1 MKNANIVL
9 FLSTTLFVAGC
20 VGPEVRFGKISQDIS
35 AAGRKHDNA
44 AINRLSS
51 SINAADLSHE
61 HMSRYSDETVNLI
74 YDALLNIA
82 LYQPDEERYAVRL
95 ESAFKEKVRRGK
107 YSGDN
112 IERMFNVFIM
122 SGLFNKAIA
131 LRQEFSNQSLPEVP
145 EIIAGAG
152 LESEDWG
159 VFKVLEQGKKVK
171 LESLSK
177 SGQKIIMVMRPG
189 CEFAGMAADAIFAD
203 PELGPIFRSN
213 GLILT
218 RKFEPVDVE
227 AIKRQ
232 FNYDAVYIA
241 RKSSGFPGFSF
252 LGISPTFYFIKDA
265 KILDEFSGWSND
277 DGGEYAKNKIHKGLS
292 VIGIKTRN
300 KIDASAQ

>member
-1 MKNANIVL
+1 MKNVNIVL
-9 FLSTTLFVAGC
+9 FLLTTLFVAGC
-20 VGPEVRFGKISQDIS
+20 AGPEVRFGKIFQDIS
-35 AAGRKHDNA
+35 AAGRKHDNE

-51 SINAADLSHE
+51 LINAEDLSQKR
-61 HMSRYSDETVNLI
+61 MSRYSDEAVNVI

-112 IERMFNVFIM
+112 IERMFNVFVM

-131 LRQEFSNQSLPEVP
+131 LRQEFPDQSLPEVP

-152 LESEDWG
+152 LESADWW
-159 VFKVLEQGKKVK
+159 VFKVLEQGKKAK
-171 LESLSK
+171 LESLPK
-177 SGQKIIMVMRPG
+177 GGQKIIMVMRPG

-203 PELGPIFRSN
+203 PELGPVFRSN
-213 GLILT
+213 GLMLT
-218 RKFEPVDVE
+218 RKFEPADVE
-227 AIKRQ
+227 AIKKQ

-241 RKSSGFPGFSF
+241 RKSSDFPGFS
-252 LGISPTFYFIKDA
+252 LLRISPTFYFTKDG

-277 DGGEYAKNKIHKGLS
+277 DGGEYAKNKIRKGLS
-292 VIGIKTRN
+292 AIGINQK
-300 KIDASAQ
+300 

>member
-9 FLSTTLFVAGC
+9 FLLTTLFVAGC
-20 VGPEVRFGKISQDIS
+20 AGPEVRFEKVFQDIS
-35 AAGRKHDNA
+35 AAGRKHDNN

-51 SINAADLSHE
+51 LINAEDLSQKR
-61 HMSRYSDETVNLI
+61 MSRYSDEAVNVI

-112 IERMFNVFIM
+112 IERMFNVFVM

-131 LRQEFSNQSLPEVP
+131 LRQEFPDQSLPEVP

-152 LESEDWG
+152 LESADWG
-159 VFKVLEQGKKVK
+159 VFKVLEQGKKAK
-171 LESLSK
+171 LESLPK

-203 PELGPIFRSN
+203 PGLGPVFRSN
-213 GLILT
+213 GFILT
-218 RKFEPVDVE
+218 RKFEPVDVA
-227 AIKRQ
+227 AIKKQ
-232 FNYDAVYIA
+232 FNFDAVYIA
-241 RKSSGFPGFSF
+241 RKSSDFPGFS
-252 LGISPTFYFIKDA
+252 LLRISPTFYFTKDG
-265 KILDEFSGWSND
+265 KILEEFSGWSND
-277 DGGEYAKNKIHKGLS
+277 DGGEYAKNKIRKGLS
-292 VIGIKTRN
+292 AIGIKAAA
-300 KIDASAQ
+300 K